1 MNILI
6 PIVGSKKK
14 REESQY
20 IRSLYEIQKKTI
32 LQYVY
37 ESLKQISDAKFIVV
51 IRREDV
57 NRYHLDDMVRL
68 LIPDCSIVISDG
80 ETSGSACSCLLAVDL
95 LEWDAPLII
104 AGGDQLM
111 LENPQKVV
119 SAFAHNHYDGG
130 VVVFDD
136 IHPRWSFVKLD
147 ADGMVM
153 EAAEKRPISRNATTG
168 FYYFQKGQ
176 YFVEAAEEMIKKDAS
191 VHGQYYVCPC
201 FNEMVLAN
209 KKIGTYRISK
219 DEYFNFKPQSG
230 IDEYE
235 RYLKESKDV

>member
-80 ETSGSACSCLLAVDL
+80 KTEAQK
-95 LEWDAPLII
+95 II
-104 AGGDQLM
+104 GRKL
-111 LENPQKVV
+111 
-119 SAFAHNHYDGG
+119 FA
-130 VVVFDD
+130 
-136 IHPRWSFVKLD
+136 R
-147 ADGMVM
+147 
-153 EAAEKRPISRNATTG
+153 E
-168 FYYFQKGQ
+168 
-176 YFVEAAEEMIKKDAS
+176 
-191 VHGQYYVCPC
+191 
-201 FNEMVLAN
+201 
-209 KKIGTYRISK
+209 
-219 DEYFNFKPQSG
+219 
-230 IDEYE
+230 
-235 RYLKESKDV
+235 